1 MKYGWILIKSF
12 DLFSI
17 NQLIPSSKLMLYA
30 LAQLKFGVHI
40 SVRRPPFSIPDFHF
54 FFKFQKST
62 TIQKMA
68 KEHSILI
75 NELTSQLEQGH
86 TTVVINTSTK
96 ESIKMTSVGSL

>member
-1 MKYGWILIKSF
+1 MYTIKFPINSDKGEVWMDIKSF

-54 FFKFQKST
+54 FSSNFKNPQRYKKWQK
-62 TIQKMA
+62 
-68 KEHSILI
+68 
-75 NELTSQLEQGH
+75 
-86 TTVVINTSTK
+86 NTQF
-96 ESIKMTSVGSL
+96 